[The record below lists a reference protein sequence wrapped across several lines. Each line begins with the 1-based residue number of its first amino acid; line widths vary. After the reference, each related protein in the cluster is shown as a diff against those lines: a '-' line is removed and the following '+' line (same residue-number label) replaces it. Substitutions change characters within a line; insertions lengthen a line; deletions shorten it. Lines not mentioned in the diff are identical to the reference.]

1 MIKNYFKTAWRN
13 VWRSKGYSVI
23 NIAGLAIGMAV
34 ALLISLWIYDELS
47 FDAYHENYS
56 RIAQVG
62 QRGTLNGETDTWP
75 YLPIPLADELKN
87 SYGSNFKS
95 VIKSSFTESHVLEY
109 GDKKI
114 IERGNYMEPQGPRMF
129 TLKMKEGN

>member
-47 FDAYHENYS
+47 FDTYHENYS

-62 QRGTLNGETDTWP
+62 QRGTLNGEQIRGLIFLSLWP
-75 YLPIPLADELKN
+75 MN
-87 SYGSNFKS
+87 
-95 VIKSSFTESHVLEY
+95 
-109 GDKKI
+109 
-114 IERGNYMEPQGPRMF
+114 
-129 TLKMKEGN
+129 